1 VIVAKAVIILDSWL
15 RSTDRGLEWGSGRST
30 TWLATRVARL
40 VSVEHDP
47 AWHARVQGE
56 FASRWLATKVDY
68 RLIEAPADQMAEP
81 RDHPYAGVVDAIEN
95 DTLDFILV
103 DGQMRLRCAEKALA
117 KLRPGGLLVLDG
129 ANRYLPS
136 RFEKGFTTI
145 LHTRSEPLNAEWQ
158 SLVARLRN
166 WRANEHLGRVVGYAA
181 LGQTGRLTRRGW
193 IDTAPERHPPMPRTT
208 RDTCCR
214 TFQIRTSIPHH
225 LDLSDKWELG

>member
-1 VIVAKAVIILDSWL
+1 VKREKLHPPYLWRYLVQQAFQQQHPQAPVIVANAVIILDSWL
-15 RSTDRGLEWGSGRST
+15 RPTDQGLEWGSGRST

-47 AWHARVQGE
+47 TWHARVQGE
-56 FASRWLATKVDY
+56 LESRGLAAKVDY

-81 RDHPYAGVVDAIEN
+81 QYHPYAGVADAIEN

-129 ANRYLPS
+129 ANRYLPN
-136 RFEKGFTTI
+136 RFERGFTTI

-166 WRANEHLGRVVGYAA
+166 WRAMNTSDGLWDTRLWVKPAA
-181 LGQTGRLTRRGW
+181 
-193 IDTAPERHPPMPRTT
+193 
-208 RDTCCR
+208 
-214 TFQIRTSIPHH
+214 
-225 LDLSDKWELG
+225 